1 MRAIRLCLAVLILAS
16 VASLGAQAPAPRRDR
31 HVIVISLDGFPMYA
45 LADPTLPVP
54 NVRALARAG
63 VMAEA
68 MLPVNPTVTWP
79 NHTTMVTGVL
89 PEKHGLFYNGLP
101 VRTAPGAAGDPV
113 RIEAHVDKPQLVL
126 VPTVYDLAHAAGL
139 TTAQVDWV
147 AIENAPT
154 ITWAFEEYSKPQ
166 APLAREMVRAG
177 ALSEDELVTYAKSPI
192 TFRDEIWTRAAEYIL
207 TAHKPNL
214 LLFHLLTTD
223 SMQHQYGVR
232 SLGQQTALV
241 LADARVGRLVEAC
254 RRAGILATT
263 TFVVVSDHG
272 FKTYTHRIRGN
283 VVLKEHGLSDAAWA
297 IAEGGTANVYVTGQ
311 ADRAKTIDAIKA
323 AFTGVEGVAEV
334 LTPADYPRYALPSP
348 VTMPRMSDVVV
359 AARDGYAFAAGVT
372 GLAVEA
378 LPEGVSLGAHGYLN
392 TDPDLR
398 AIFVASGAGVKRGA
412 PLGVIRN
419 LDVAPTIAAW
429 LGLRMTNVDGQILS
443 GIVEER

>member
-1 MRAIRLCLAVLILAS
+1 MRPIRLCCLCLVLVAA
-16 VASLGAQAPAPRRDR
+16 ASLGAQTPAPRRDR

-45 LADPTLPVP
+45 LADPALPVP
-54 NVRALARAG
+54 NIRALARTG

-68 MLPVNPTVTWP
+68 MLSVNPTVTWP
-79 NHTTMVTGVL
+79 NHTTMVTGVS
-89 PEKHGLFYNGLP
+89 PERHGLIYNGLP
-101 VRTAPGAAGDPV
+101 VRTPAGATGDPV
-113 RIEAHVDKPQLVL
+113 RIEAHVDKPELVL
-126 VPTVYDLAHAAGL
+126 APTVYDLAHAAGL

-177 ALSEDELVTYAKSPI
+177 ALSEEELATYAKSPI
-192 TFRDEIWTRAAEYIL
+192 TFHDEIWTRAAEYII

-223 SMQHQYGVR
+223 SMQHQYGAR
-232 SLGQQTALV
+232 TLGQQTALV

-254 RRAGILATT
+254 RRAGILGTT

-272 FKTYTHRIRGN
+272 FKTYKHRIRGN
-283 VVLKEHGLSDAAWA
+283 VVLKEHGLSDSAWA

-311 ADRAKTIDAIKA
+311 ADTAKTIEAIKA
-323 AFTGVEGVAEV
+323 AFAGVEGVAEV
-334 LTPADYPRYALPSP
+334 ITPADYPRYGLPSP
-348 VTMPRMSDVVV
+348 RVMPRMSDVVI
-359 AARDGYAFAAGVT
+359 AARDGYAFDAGVT
-372 GLAVEA
+372 GLAVET
-378 LPEGVSLGAHGYLN
+378 LPDGVALGAHGYLN

-412 PLGVIRN
+412 PLGVIHN

-429 LGLRMTNVDGQILS
+429 LGLQMPNIEGHVLS
-443 GIVEER
+443 GIVE